1 MNIKEVLVA
10 VLTMLS
16 IASIPTG
23 VVWFISQDLKVEMR
37 EGFKSVNDKLD
48 HINMRVI
55 ALETKSQRR

>member
-1 MNIKEVLVA
+1 MHIKEVLVA

-23 VVWFISQDLKVEMR
+23 AVWFISQDLKVEMR
-37 EGFKSVNDKLD
+37 EGFKLVNDKLD
-48 HINMRVI
+48 HINMRVV